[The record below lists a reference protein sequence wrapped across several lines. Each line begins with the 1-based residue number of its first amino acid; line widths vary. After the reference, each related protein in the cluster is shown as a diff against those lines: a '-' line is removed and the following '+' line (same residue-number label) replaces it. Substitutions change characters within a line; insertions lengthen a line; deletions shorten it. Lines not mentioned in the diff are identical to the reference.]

1 VLGLADDAHHSL
13 ALEILC
19 LAAPRISVARGPPC
33 RRDLGEGPL
42 LKRAVC
48 QSELLVSISR
58 RLFSPCSPWSSRLF
72 FVFFFLRC
80 SFPFLFFWPEARCF
94 RQGMR
99 RHRRVP
105 LVTSL
110 PPQRRTHS
118 SIPLNLNQMPYVPL
132 IIPNALVVISSTFED
147 INQESVVVIV
157 IYLIVIESRLGSL
170 TADRKQSSK

>member
-1 VLGLADDAHHSL
+1 MFKASL
-13 ALEILC
+13 
-19 LAAPRISVARGPPC
+19 RIYN
-33 RRDLGEGPL
+33 
-42 LKRAVC
+42 
-48 QSELLVSISR
+48 SEMKKEDE
-58 RLFSPCSPWSSRLF
+58 SS
-72 FVFFFLRC
+72 
-80 SFPFLFFWPEARCF
+80 
-94 RQGMR
+94 
-99 RHRRVP
+99 RRVP

-118 SIPLNLNQMPYVPL
+118 SIPLDLNQMPYVPL